1 MPSVIPVPVS
11 AQGSNAL
18 ALTLDQRG
26 SGFPRVID
34 IVDMGAV
41 EYMAN
46 TLLSVS
52 KEGNGTGSV
61 TSSPAGIDCGT
72 ECSAN
77 FDPHMTVTLTVT
89 TGLETVFSG
98 WAGACSGTED
108 CIVSM
113 DQARSVTA
121 TFTLNT
127 YLLSVTKNGT
137 GSGSV
142 ASSPVGIDCGT
153 DCSQAYNYDTLVT
166 LSVTPDTGSTFGG
179 WFGTSCTGT
188 GECAITVDQ
197 TRSVAATFTLNQYTV
212 TANAAGTGSGTV
224 KSDAG
229 GISYSYP
236 AANNGISSALNHGS
250 AITVTANANTGSTV
264 VWSGCATPGGT
275 TTAATCSF
283 SSLDSAKTVTAT
295 FTLNQYTVT
304 ANAAGNGSGTIVSG
318 VGGISFTYPA
328 GSSGISSDLDYGI
341 PITLTATANTGSTV
355 IWSGCAE
362 TGGTTTAATC
372 SFSSLDSAKTV
383 TATFTLNT
391 YSLSILLEGNGTVTS
406 DPAGI
411 DCGLDCNETYG
422 FNTEVTLTVTPAAK
436 ATFKGWSGACS
447 GMGKTCVVTV
457 DQALSVGARFKNDF
471 PWPLFLPAMMN
482 IRKE

>member
-1 MPSVIPVPVS
+1 Y
-11 AQGSNAL
+11 
-18 ALTLDQRG
+18 TT
-26 SGFPRVID
+26 
-34 IVDMGAV
+34 
-41 EYMAN
+41 N
-46 TLLSVS
+46 TLLNIS

-98 WAGACSGTED
+98 WAGACSGSGD

-142 ASSPVGIDCGT
+142 ASIPVGIDCGS
-153 DCSQAYNYDTLVT
+153 DCSQAYDYDTLVT
-166 LSVTPDTGSTFGG
+166 LSATPDTGSSFAG
-179 WFGTSCTGT
+179 WFGASCTGT
-188 GECAITVDQ
+188 GECAVTVDQ
-197 TRSVAATFTLNQYTV
+197 VRSVAATFTLNQYTV

-224 KSDAG
+224 ASNVG

-236 AANNGISSALNHGS
+236 AGNNGISSALNHSS

-304 ANAAGNGSGTIVSG
+304 AHAAGNGGGTIVSG
-318 VGGISFTYPA
+318 VGGINFTYPA
-328 GSSGISSDLDYGI
+328 GSSGISSDLDHGI

-391 YSLSILLEGNGTVTS
+391 YSLSILLEGNGTVTC

-411 DCGLDCNETYG
+411 DCGLNCNETYD
-422 FNTEVTLTVTPAAK
+422 FNTKVTLTATPAAK

-447 GMGKTCVVTV
+447 GTKKTCVVTV